1 MVDTAF
7 AIPGDLNTPTGGY
20 AYDRE
25 ILARLPNLGF
35 RVRHLQLP
43 GGYPEPSTDDL
54 SRTRALFAELDP
66 TNVLL
71 VDGLAYG
78 AMPEEIIRDVRAPI
92 IALVHHP
99 LGYEPGLPEE
109 RAQQLIANERA
120 ALKLARR
127 VIVTSPFTKRLLT
140 EVFEVP
146 TDLITVAMPGTEP
159 AERASGS
166 GPGQQLR
173 LLSVGSITP
182 RKGYPILVEALAPLS
197 GLNWRLTI
205 VGPQDRDRAAFAELQ
220 AAIARHKLD
229 DRIELTG
236 ALDRQRI
243 AEAYAGADVF
253 VMPSL
258 FEGFGMV
265 LTEAMARGLPI
276 VCTTGGAA
284 AETVPND
291 AALKVPPGAVGPLR
305 EALRQVICDAELR
318 RRLADASWRAAQ
330 QLPRWEETAHRIAAV
345 IREVAP

>member
-1 MVDTAF
+1 MVDVAF

-25 ILARLPNLGF
+25 ILARLPALGI
-35 RVRHLQLP
+35 RARHLQLA
-43 GGYPEPSTDDL
+43 GGYPEPSADDL
-54 SRTRALFAELDP
+54 SQTQALFAGLDL

-71 VDGLAYG
+71 VDGLAFG
-78 AMPEEIIRDVRAPI
+78 AIPEEIIRDVRVPI

-109 RAQQLIANERA
+109 RAEQLIASERA
-120 ALKLARR
+120 ALKFARR

-140 EVFEVP
+140 QEFEVP
-146 TDLITVAMPGTEP
+146 PNLITVAMPGTAP

-166 GPGQQLR
+166 GDGQEIK

-182 RKGYPILVEALAPLS
+182 RKGYPILVQALAPLS
-197 GLNWRLTI
+197 GLDWRLTI

-253 VMPSL
+253 VLPSL

-284 AETVPND
+284 AETVPDD
-291 AALKVPPGAVGPLR
+291 AALKVPPGAVEPLR
-305 EALRQVICDAELR
+305 EALRQVICDADLR

-330 QLPRWEETAHRIAAV
+330 QLPRGEETAHRNAAV
-345 IREVAP
+345 VRGGGP